1 MINFDIRFRDARQ
14 KYNLIDKAA
23 DNSDTQDSGTCKEGS
38 PSVSSDKAAKESD
51 SVSIDRSIEESPC
64 VSIENAVEESQT
76 VSIEK
81 AIDESDSVSID
92 KAIELALLEQNRSKQ
107 NSKGSDSQSPSVNSA
122 THSSKPSVVRK
133 ETSYESPAAETKT
146 CHWINPNTS
155 GECGERFAIVEDI
168 VAHMNS
174 AHDSSDMLC
183 HWAGCKKAG
192 KPFPF
197 KQGLKLHIRLHT
209 GEKPFKCNFK
219 VRE

>member
-1 MINFDIRFRDARQ
+1 MIHFDFRFRAARQ
-14 KYNLIDKAA
+14 KYNLIDKGA
-23 DNSDTQDSGTCKEGS
+23 DNSNTEDSGTAKEES
-38 PSVSSDKAAKESD
+38 PSVSIDNAAD
-51 SVSIDRSIEESPC
+51 
-64 VSIENAVEESQT
+64 ESQT

-92 KAIELALLEQNRSKQ
+92 KAIELALLEQNKAKQ
-107 NSKGSDSQSPSVNSA
+107 HLSDCNFQSASVNLV
-122 THSSKPSVVRK
+122 TNSSKPPGIRRELSDENPQGEPK
-133 ETSYESPAAETKT
+133 I

-155 GECGERFAIVEDI
+155 GECGERFATVQDI
-168 VAHMNS
+168 VAHINS

-197 KQGLKLHIRLHT
+197 KQGLKLHIRTHT

-219 VRE
+219 VN